1 MVPSMFSIEGA
12 LSHLKYCE
20 NFRKV
25 SLTSAQ
31 QQCPHDHLN
40 PVQAGGVQHSGLQSA
55 ECSRKNWIQVV
66 NYSVECREISVGNI
80 SCWLLDNFTKMSV
93 EWICRLHQY
102 NACPTSGWWRAP
114 PSCPASRSSR
124 QKTSSGLCIEA
135 LTRRIWAETE
145 GVPLFRG
152 CAQLCAVQYLQVYST
167 LCRT

>member
-1 MVPSMFSIEGA
+1 MGVE
-12 LSHLKYCE
+12 YCE

-31 QQCPHDHLN
+31 QQCPHDHLD

-80 SCWLLDNFTKMSV
+80 SCWLQDNFTKMSV